1 MKQSTLDLTE
11 IKLQSLINR
20 EYSYSFPDFITEL
33 RKALGRTRQV
43 VAYDLDLEYDALLRM
58 ESGKSKIYNAD
69 SVRLLAE
76 YYGVNPSIL
85 EQKSRKWQLERKKK
99 YKLAKDA

>member
-11 IKLQSLINR
+11 IKLQSLIKR
-20 EYSYSFPDFITEL
+20 EYSYNFPDFITEL
-33 RKALGRTRQV
+33 RKVLGRTRQV

-58 ESGKSKIYNAD
+58 ESGKSKVYNAG
-69 SVRLLAE
+69 SVTLLAE

-85 EQKSRKWQLERKKK
+85 EKKSRTWQLESKKK
-99 YKLAKDA
+99 YKVAKDV